1 LIALETMPYE
11 AEIPPVPTRD
21 QELKMIEK
29 ISADFLAQGTFE
41 PNIAEA
47 DRIAKL
53 ELNLT
58 LWEYRWNY
66 RINWI
71 LGNLIFP
78 KIGLMRLRALARAS
92 EFFDYFFRNEKFINS

>member
-1 LIALETMPYE
+1 MPYE

-47 DRIAKL
+47 DRVAKL
-53 ELNLT
+53 DLNYK

-71 LGNLIFP
+71 LGNILFP
-78 KIGLMRLRALARAS
+78 KIGIMGSRALLRASALCDN
-92 EFFDYFFRNEKFINS
+92 FFSK

>member
-1 LIALETMPYE
+1 MPYE

-21 QELKMIEK
+21 EELRMIER

-47 DRIAKL
+47 DRVAKL
-53 ELNLT
+53 ELNSK

-71 LGNLIFP
+71 LGNLSFP
-78 KIGLMRLRALARAS
+78 KNWSHGPKTHCKGLS
-92 EFFDYFFRNEKFINS
+92 IHDNFFSK